1 MSRRKSSTFSQPWV
15 KNILVILV
23 VIIVAAGGVFALLQS
38 SLKDSLPFIGASA
51 SEEEEEELLPPEN
64 VSSDIVSRLSE
75 GTALLFGATPEP
87 GKPVV
92 SIVGDPEELSR
103 SSYIVNGKPSDF
115 MNAVN
120 ESKLTFYYYP
130 VGKEGRQT
138 STDSI
143 TRASVCRIGAE
154 KTTTGIFTLTGIVS
168 TGDKVEGSEDVAKVS
183 SMMGMA
189 EDVKCPVSTNEA
201 STQTSANADF
211 FAEHFG
217 LGREGKGD
225 TAIVVGDEVITHPE
239 NLPANWA
246 EMVLEGKPLREIIK
260 PASEVESPTG
270 TVDKDTSV
278 TTTTEDSS

>member
-1 MSRRKSSTFSQPWV
+1 MSRRKSSTFSQPWM
-15 KNILVILV
+15 KNSLVILAIIAV
-23 VIIVAAGGVFALLQS
+23 VAGVVFALLQTGI
-38 SLKDSLPFIGASA
+38 KDSLPFVNASKN
-51 SEEEEEELLPPEN
+51 EEEQEELAPPEN

-75 GTALLFGATPEP
+75 GTALVFGAEPEP

-103 SSYIVNGKPSDF
+103 SSYIINGKPSDF
-115 MNAVN
+115 MNAIN
-120 ESKLTFYYYP
+120 ENKLTFYYYP
-130 VGKEGRQT
+130 VGKEGKQT

-154 KTTTGIFTLTGIVS
+154 KTTTGIFTLTGIVN
-168 TGDKVEGSEDVAKVS
+168 TGDKVEGNEEVAKVS

-201 STQTSANADF
+201 STQTSANAEF

-225 TAIVVGDEVITHPE
+225 TAIVVGDEVITNPK
-239 NLPANWA
+239 NLPADWTK
-246 EMVLEGKPLREIIK
+246 MVLDGKPLREIIK
-260 PASEVESPTG
+260 PASEVE
-270 TVDKDTSV
+270 DR
-278 TTTTEDSS
+278 